1 MFSVWKVVL
10 QSAPSCNPETFGTS
24 EVAEVAEFAEEE
36 VEAEVG
42 FVVAVV

>member
-24 EVAEVAEFAEEE
+24 EVAEVAVVAEE